1 MSIFRSK
8 IMSITPLKKSRTTN
22 KSNRQN
28 ADLNRH
34 NMIEDKAYSLA
45 SDRGFSDGNDLE
57 DWLAAEIL
65 IDNEL
70 SR

>member
-1 MSIFRSK
+1 MSN
-8 IMSITPLKKSRTTN
+8 TPFKKSRTTN

-28 ADLNRH
+28 ADLNRQ

-45 SDRGFSDGNDLE
+45 CERGFSNGNELQ

-65 IDNEL
+65 IDTEL